1 MKINKKELEKKWKKF
16 EQEQLKE
23 QAHQLQMKQGYEQ
36 DEKFDESDD

>member
-23 QAHQLQMKQGYEQ
+23 QTHQLQMKQGYEQ

>member
-23 QAHQLQMKQGYEQ
+23 QTHQIQMKQGYEQ

>member
-1 MKINKKELEKKWKKF
+1 VKINKKELEKKWKKF

-23 QAHQLQMKQGYEQ
+23 QTHQLQMKQGYEQ

>member
-16 EQEQLKE
+16 KQEQMKE
-23 QAHQLQMKQGYEQ
+23 HAHQLQMKQGYEQ